1 MFFSIVLNA
10 FSLWFLD
17 GENWER
23 LLIIRKILNSLL
35 YLGLILLYVVNKS
48 WKGWNLAFF
57 FRNLKYILGLGNL
70 LIRHLVDKLLF
81 IDFWTF

>member
-17 GENWER
+17 GENRER
-23 LLIIRKILNSLL
+23 LLIVRNIFNSLL

-57 FRNLKYILGLGNL
+57 LWNFNLI
-70 LIRHLVDKLLF
+70 
-81 IDFWTF
+81 